1 MILIAESNGTLVADT
16 DPRLGQRQT
25 SLAPG
30 CSWNRKLPDMDGG
43 YDVDN
48 PAYSDDDEDDD
59 FYPDDWDDE
68 DEDEDA
74 DEEE

>member
-1 MILIAESNGTLVADT
+1 MILIAESNGMLVSDT
-16 DPRLGQRQT
+16 DTRMRQGQ
-25 SLAPG
+25 AVFGPG

-48 PAYSDDDEDDD
+48 PAYSDEDEDD
-59 FYPDDWDDE
+59 FYRDDWDDDDE
-68 DEDEDA
+68 DEDG